1 MSPLQEVLQ
10 AVRERPVPPFQSAT
24 VSGHRLAVDSLT

>member
-1 MSPLQEVLQ
+1 MSPLQEALR
-10 AVRERPVPPFQSAT
+10 AVRERTVPCFQSAA